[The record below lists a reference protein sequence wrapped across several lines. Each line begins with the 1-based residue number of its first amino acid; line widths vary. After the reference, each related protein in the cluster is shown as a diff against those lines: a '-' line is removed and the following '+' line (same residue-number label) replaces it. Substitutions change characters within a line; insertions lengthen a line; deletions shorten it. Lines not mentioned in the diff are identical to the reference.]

1 MANFQQHRSF
11 WVTFFLTTTFKPP
24 INCGDDIQVKDKKIV
39 KIEVVKDFTLWPQAN
54 QQGQDHQLFPEQYES
69 I

>member
-1 MANFQQHRSF
+1 MADFQQHRSF

-39 KIEVVKDFTLWPQAN
+39 KIEEGSAFEAYL
-54 QQGQDHQLFPEQYES
+54 QLKLIVQINYS
-69 I
+69 YKKS